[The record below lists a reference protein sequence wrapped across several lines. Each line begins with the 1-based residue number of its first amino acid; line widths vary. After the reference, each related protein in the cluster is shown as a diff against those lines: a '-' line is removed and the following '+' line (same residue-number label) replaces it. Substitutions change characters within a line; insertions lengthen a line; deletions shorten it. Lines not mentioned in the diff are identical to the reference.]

1 MNVGIFSETCNV
13 FANGTKRTSVNT
25 MSYTLGQAAVA
36 AKKSKSTIS
45 KAIKNGIISAERQP
59 NGSFKIEPSELHRV
73 FPANSINEQSQTP
86 DKTHKDSIETLVKV
100 ARLEAKLEAS
110 EKRVD
115 DLEKDR
121 DIWRQQATALLNAP
135 KPKGFLQRMLKQ

>member
-1 MNVGIFSETCNV
+1 
-13 FANGTKRTSVNT
+13 
-25 MSYTLGQAAVA
+25 MSYTLGQAAIA

-45 KAIKNGIISAERQP
+45 KAIKNGVISAERQP

-73 FPANSINEQSQTP
+73 FPAYNSKEQPQTL
-86 DKTHKDSIETLVKV
+86 DRTQKDTLETLVKV
-100 ARLEAKLEAS
+100 AQLEAKLEAS

-121 DIWRQQATALLNAP
+121 DVWRQQATSLLED
-135 KPKGFLQRMLKQ
+135 KRPKGFWKRLFR

>member
-1 MNVGIFSETCNV
+1 
-13 FANGTKRTSVNT
+13 

-36 AKKSKSTIS
+36 FKKSKSTIS
-45 KAIKNGIISAERQP
+45 KAIKNGLISAERQS

-73 FPANSINEQSQTP
+73 FPANNINEQPQTL
-86 DKTHKDSIETLVKV
+86 DKTQKDTLETLVKM
-100 ARLEAKLEAS
+100 AQLEAKLEAS

-121 DIWRQQATALLNAP
+121 DVWRQQATAILNAP
-135 KPKGFLQRMLKQ
+135 RPKGFLQRILRQ